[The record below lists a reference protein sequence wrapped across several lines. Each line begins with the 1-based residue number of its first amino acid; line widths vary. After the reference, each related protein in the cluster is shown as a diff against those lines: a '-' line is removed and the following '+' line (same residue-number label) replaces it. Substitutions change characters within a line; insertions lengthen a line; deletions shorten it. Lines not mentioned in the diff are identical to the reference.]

1 MSPRPFPY
9 ERLPKLSR
17 RQQALLSQLHALF
30 DDVHA
35 QHALQVARGL
45 LGRDLQVRLGV
56 ADASSAEEL
65 ATRSHLSPGVALLLE
80 HAHSARPTPVGV
92 ELSHHAAQQ
101 VGDRALGGENV
112 EPTPPNLLP
121 LDELSRGALAY
132 VIARVLAAL
141 GGTLSLCD
149 IADLSRLAAWLAGS
163 ACVVWPVLVS
173 LGRQTLTLR
182 VYLPEHI
189 PREDLPQR
197 VAIRDLNH
205 LKLEL
210 CASAGVARLTQ
221 RLAASLL
228 PGDVVVL
235 DETRV
240 ILEQGRARGEVTA
253 ALPGSH
259 SFIRCAI
266 AEGGLRI
273 EAFHPSKD
281 RTMSTGNIDNTADL
295 GEPGQGFASDT
306 PIELQVEVARFSLTL
321 EELQRLRAG
330 DVLVTGQRIG
340 ERVILRVSG
349 RSFAEGE
356 LVDVE
361 GEIGVRLQSFTSD
374 P

>member
-1 MSPRPFPY
+1 MPARPFPY

-30 DDVHA
+30 DEENA
-35 QHALQVARGL
+35 RHALQVARGL

-56 ADASSAEEL
+56 ADSGSAQEL
-65 ATRSHLSPGVALLLE
+65 AARSSLSPGVALLLE

-101 VGDRALGGENV
+101 VVDRALGGENV
-112 EPTPPNLLP
+112 EPTAANLFP

-141 GGTLSLCD
+141 GGRLSLCD
-149 IADLSRLAAWLAGS
+149 ITDLSRLAPWLADS
-163 ACVVWPVLVS
+163 PYVVWPLLLS
-173 LGRQTLTLR
+173 LGRQSLTVR
-182 VYLPEHI
+182 VYLPEHV
-189 PREDLPQR
+189 RSEELPER
-197 VAIRDLNH
+197 IAIRDLSS

-210 CASAGVARLTQ
+210 SASAGVARLTQ

-228 PGDVVVL
+228 LGDVVVL
-235 DETRV
+235 DESRV
-240 ILEQGRARGEVTA
+240 VFQQGRARGELKA

-259 SFIRCAI
+259 SFIRCTI
-266 AEGGLRI
+266 ADDGLRI
-273 EAFHPSKD
+273 DTFHCSKD
-281 RTMSTGNIDNTADL
+281 RTMTTGNVDTTADL
-295 GEPGQGFASDT
+295 GEPGQGFAADT
-306 PIELQVEVARFSLTL
+306 PIEMQVEVARFSLSF

-330 DVLVTGQRIG
+330 DVLVTGRRIG
-340 ERVILRVSG
+340 ERVVLRISG

-361 GEIGVRLQSFTSD
+361 GEIGVRLLSFTTET
-374 P
+374 